1 MSLAQ
6 YFQFAKEIQIK
17 KLNPKEINKIKRVV

>member
-6 YFQFAKEIQIK
+6 YFQFAKEIQIEK
-17 KLNPKEINKIKRVV
+17 VNLKEINKINRVV